1 MEPGLCLLGVVHRDP
16 QGETRLLAALRKL
29 QPEAVGVELAAPSV
43 ALRRERGAELRARLG
58 HAFRSLGRDDLA
70 QGLER
75 EDELPGV
82 AGELASALAVPYELR
97 AAEAWARESGASVEL
112 LDDPDLSE
120 RGAVLLEQGLLEPE
134 SVKALLDEEAKVGR
148 HFDPVWEQYALAR
161 RYFGNA
167 QLFRYHFGAEEV
179 ALLEARARYV
189 AAGLARLGA
198 KHSRVV
204 HVAGWEQLVDGGL
217 GTLWPALKDRA
228 QRMLV
233 PDLEET

>member
-16 QGETRLLAALRKL
+16 QGESRLLAALRKL
-29 QPEAVGVELAAPSV
+29 QPEAVGVEMAAPSV
-43 ALRRERGAELRARLG
+43 ALRRERGPELRRRLG
-58 HAFRSLGRDDLA
+58 EAFRALGRDDL
-70 QGLER
+70 LEAL
-75 EDELPGV
+75 EAGADLPGV

-112 LDDPDLSE
+112 LDDPGLAE
-120 RGAVLLEQGLLEPE
+120 RGAALLEQGLLEPAG
-134 SVKALLDEEAKVGR
+134 VKALLDEEAKVGR
-148 HFDPVWEQYALAR
+148 HFDPVFEQYALAR

-189 AAGLARLGA
+189 AAGLERLTARFG
-198 KHSRVV
+198 RVV

-228 QRMLV
+228 QRLLV
-233 PDLEET
+233 PDLEES